1 MASEIRV
8 TNIKANDGTASLTV
22 ANSTGNVA
30 VGGTLTSTGAITASG
45 GITNAG
51 TISAGTIGGS
61 VIFPAGH
68 IVQSVLNPTISGA
81 SNTNHFTSEGVA
93 AQLDGQITITSGNG
107 VLIYFFAM
115 IFLDRNTDEMGFLM
129 KLREGLT
136 TSGALITDHQ
146 ERHGSG
152 HNQLLSRGI
161 WGFDASPAS
170 TTPDY
175 CITLQRYTSGV
186 NFVEINDTS
195 SQFLKAFLFEV
206 KQ

>member
-1 MASEIRV
+1 
-8 TNIKANDGTASLTV
+8 
-22 ANSTGNVA
+22 
-30 VGGTLTSTGAITASG
+30 
-45 GITNAG
+45 
-51 TISAGTIGGS
+51 
-61 VIFPAGH
+61 
-68 IVQSVLNPTISGA
+68 
-81 SNTNHFTSEGVA
+81 
-93 AQLDGQITITSGNG
+93 
-107 VLIYFFAM
+107 
-115 IFLDRNTDEMGFLM
+115 M

-146 ERHGSG
+146 ERFSS
-152 HNQLLSRGI
+152 QQDVLYSRSL

-175 CITLQRYTSGV
+175 CITLQRYTSGI

>member
-1 MASEIRV
+1 MSSEIKA
-8 TNIKANDGTASLTV
+8 TNYKAKDGTAGISI
-22 ANSTGNVA
+22 ADSTGNVSLSGSLSA
-30 VGGTLTSTGAITASG
+30 ATLGA
-45 GITNAG
+45 
-51 TISAGTIGGS
+51 S
-61 VIFPAGH
+61 VVFPAGH

-115 IFLDRNTDEMGFLM
+115 IFLDRNTDDMGFLM

-136 TSGALITDHQ
+136 TGGALITDHQ
-146 ERHGSG
+146 ERSGSSQ
-152 HNQLLSRGI
+152 NQTLSRSL
-161 WGFDASPAS
+161 WGFDATPAS

-195 SQFLKAFLFEV
+195 SQFLQAFLFEV